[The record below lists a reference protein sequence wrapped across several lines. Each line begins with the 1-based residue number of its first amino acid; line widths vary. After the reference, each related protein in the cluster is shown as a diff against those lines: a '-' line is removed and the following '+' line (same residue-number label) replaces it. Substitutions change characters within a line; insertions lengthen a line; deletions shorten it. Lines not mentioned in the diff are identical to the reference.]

1 LAVYLK
7 DFPPE
12 NLLNYDETGFVDDPG
27 RNKVVVRKKSKHA
40 ERILDLSKINNSVMF
55 CVSGSGETLPPY
67 IVYKADH
74 VSSTWTERG
83 PLMPATIGV
92 SRVGLIKICSKTGS

>member
-1 LAVYLK
+1 MAVYLK

-55 CVSGSGETLPPY
+55 CVSGSGE
-67 IVYKADH
+67 ADH
-74 VSSTWTERG
+74 VWSTWTERG